1 MQQTSERAHHLQS
14 SLIRDVAEK
23 GMQMRDILPLWFG
36 EGQWPTSQIAIEAA
50 QNALQ
55 AGDHFYQ
62 PNNGKPRLRSALAHY
77 MNGLYGTS
85 KTKQNITVTA
95 SGMQGLAL
103 TALALIDSG
112 DRVVC
117 IGPVWP
123 NLGESFKIAG
133 GQIDPTTLVAR
144 DGRWHLDIEQ
154 LLAKLTDKTKALLI
168 NSPNN
173 PTGWVC
179 SAEEQKSILDHCRKQ
194 GIWIVADDVYAR
206 LYQHGS
212 LAPGFQHLA
221 NADDLL
227 ISINSFSK
235 AWSMTGWRLGWITA
249 PASLEKTFAHLTE
262 FNIACPAGFIQ
273 EAGLAMIEQ
282 GEAEVSLLQHRLRKA
297 LTLTR
302 TRLKHFEDI
311 SFIEPDGAF
320 YCFFSVRG
328 LTDSLAFAHALLE
341 QTKVGL
347 APGLAFGPA
356 GGGCLRLCYAQDEQ
370 LLNKAFDRLDKGFNA
385 VRRSLIEDN

>member
-23 GMQMRDILPLWFG
+23 GMQMQDILPLWFG

-85 KTKQNITVTA
+85 KTKKNITVTA

-103 TALALIDSG
+103 TALALIDGG

-117 IGPVWP
+117 IDPVWP

-133 GQIDPTTLVAR
+133 GQIDPTTLVAC
-144 DGRWHLDIEQ
+144 DGRWHLDMEQ

-179 SAEEQKSILDHCRKQ
+179 SAEEQKIILDHCRKR
-194 GIWIVADDVYAR
+194 GIWIVSDDVYAR
-206 LYQHGS
+206 LYQHDP
-212 LAPGFQHLA
+212 LTPGFQHLA

-249 PASLEKTFAHLTE
+249 PTALEKTFAHLTE

-282 GEAEVSLLQHRLRKA
+282 GEAEVSLLQHRLSKA

-302 TRLKHFEDI
+302 TRLKNLAGV

-320 YCFFSVRG
+320 YCFFSVQG
-328 LTDSLAFAHALLE
+328 LTDSLAFAHAILE
-341 QTKVGL
+341 KTKVGL

-356 GGGCLRLCYAQDEQ
+356 GEGYLRLCYAQDEKI
-370 LLNKAFDRLDKGFNA
+370 LNEAFDRLDKGFNA
-385 VRRSLIEDN
+385 VRSSLLG

>member
-23 GMQMRDILPLWFG
+23 GMQMQDILPLWFG

-50 QNALQ
+50 QNALL

-112 DRVVC
+112 DHVVC
-117 IGPVWP
+117 IDPVWP

-133 GQIDPTTLVAR
+133 GQIDSTTLFAR
-144 DGRWHLDIEQ
+144 DGRWHLDMEE
-154 LLAKLTDKTKALLI
+154 LLTKLTHKTKALLI

-179 SAEEQKSILDHCRKQ
+179 SAEEQKTILDHCRKQ

-249 PASLEKTFAHLTE
+249 PATLEKTFAHLTE

-282 GEAEVSLLQHRLRKA
+282 GEAEVSLLQHKLRKA

-356 GGGCLRLCYAQDEQ
+356 GKEYLRLCYAQDEQ
-370 LLNKAFDRLDKGFNA
+370 ILNKAFNRLDKGFNA
-385 VRRSLIEDN
+385 VKRSLLET

>member
-23 GMQMRDILPLWFG
+23 GMQMQDILPLWFG

-112 DRVVC
+112 DHVVC
-117 IGPVWP
+117 IDPVWP

-133 GQIDPTTLVAR
+133 GQIDSTTLIAR
-144 DGRWHLDIEQ
+144 DGRWHLDMEE

-179 SAEEQKSILDHCRKQ
+179 SAEEQKTILDHCRKQ

-282 GEAEVSLLQHRLRKA
+282 GEAEVSLLQHKLRKA

-320 YCFFSVRG
+320 YCFFSVKG
-328 LTDSLAFAHALLE
+328 LTESLAFAHALLE

-356 GGGCLRLCYAQDEQ
+356 GRGYLRLCYAQDEQ
-370 LLNKAFDRLDKGFNA
+370 FLNKAFDRLDKGFNA
-385 VRRSLIEDN
+385 VKKSLFE

>member
-1 MQQTSERAHHLQS
+1 
-14 SLIRDVAEK
+14 
-23 GMQMRDILPLWFG
+23 MQMQDILPLWFG

-62 PNNGKPRLRSALAHY
+62 PNNGKPRLRSALARY

-85 KTKQNITVTA
+85 KTTQNITVTA

-112 DRVVC
+112 DHVVC
-117 IGPVWP
+117 IVPVWP

-133 GQIDPTTLVAR
+133 GQIDSTILIAR
-144 DGRWHLDIEQ
+144 DGRWHLDMEE
-154 LLAKLTDKTKALLI
+154 LLAKLTHKTKALLI

-179 SAEEQKSILDHCRKQ
+179 SAEEQKTILDHCRKQ

-249 PASLEKTFAHLTE
+249 PATLEKTFAHLTE

-282 GEAEVSLLQHRLRKA
+282 GEAEVSLLQHKLRKA

-302 TRLKHFEDI
+302 TRLKNFEDI

-356 GGGCLRLCYAQDEQ
+356 GKEYLRLCYAQDEQ
-370 LLNKAFDRLDKGFNA
+370 ILNKAFDRLDKGFN
-385 VRRSLIEDN
+385 VVKRSLLES

>member
-14 SLIRDVAEK
+14 SLIRDVAER
-23 GMQMRDILPLWFG
+23 GMQMQDILPLWFG
-36 EGQWPTSQIAIEAA
+36 EGQWPTSKIAIEAI
-50 QNALQ
+50 QNALH

-103 TALALIDSG
+103 TALALINSG
-112 DRVVC
+112 DHVVC
-117 IGPVWP
+117 IDPVWP

-133 GQIDPTTLVAR
+133 GQIEPTTLIAR
-144 DGRWHLDIEQ
+144 DGRWHLDMEQ

-179 SAEEQKSILDHCRKQ
+179 SAEEQKIILDHCRKQ

-206 LYQHGS
+206 LYQQGS
-212 LAPGFQHLA
+212 VAPGFQHLA

-249 PASLEKTFAHLTE
+249 PAALEKTFAHLTE

-302 TRLKHFEDI
+302 ARLKHLEDI

-320 YCFFSVRG
+320 YCFFSVQG
-328 LTDSLAFAHALLE
+328 LTDSLAFAHAILE
-341 QTKVGL
+341 KTKVGL

-356 GGGCLRLCYAQDEQ
+356 GEGYLRLCYAQDEQ
-370 LLNKAFDRLDKGFNA
+370 NLNEAFDRLDKGFDA
-385 VRRSLIEDN
+385 VRRSLL

>member
-23 GMQMRDILPLWFG
+23 GMQMQDILPLWFG

-62 PNNGKPRLRSALAHY
+62 PNNGKPRLRSALARY

-85 KTKQNITVTA
+85 KTIQNITVTA
-95 SGMQGLAL
+95 SGMQALAL

-112 DRVVC
+112 DHVVC
-117 IGPVWP
+117 IDPVWP

-133 GQIDPTTLVAR
+133 GQIDSTTLIAR
-144 DGRWHLDIEQ
+144 DGRWHLDMEE
-154 LLAKLTDKTKALLI
+154 LLAKLTHKTKALLI

-179 SAEEQKSILDHCRKQ
+179 SVEEQKIILDHCRKQ

-282 GEAEVSLLQHRLRKA
+282 GEAEVSLLQHRLGKA

-328 LTDSLAFAHALLE
+328 LADSLAFAHALLE

-356 GGGCLRLCYAQDEQ
+356 GGGYLRLCYAQDEQ
-370 LLNKAFDRLDKGFNA
+370 ILNKAFDRLDKGFNA
-385 VRRSLIEDN
+385 VKRSLFE

>member
-1 MQQTSERAHHLQS
+1 MQQTSKRAHHLQS

-23 GMQMRDILPLWFG
+23 GMQMQDILPLWFG
-36 EGQWPTSQIAIEAA
+36 EGQWPTSQIAIDAA
-50 QNALQ
+50 QKALE

-62 PNNGKPRLRSALAHY
+62 PNSGKPQLRSALAHY
-77 MNGLYGTS
+77 MNRLYGTR
-85 KTKQNITVTA
+85 KTEQNITVTA

-103 TALALIDSG
+103 TALALIDKG
-112 DRVVC
+112 DHIVC
-117 IGPVWP
+117 IDPVWP

-133 GQIDPTTLVAR
+133 GQIDSITLTAR
-144 DGRWHLDIEQ
+144 DGRWHLDMDQ
-154 LLAKLTDKTKALLI
+154 LLAKLTYKTKALLI

-173 PTGWVC
+173 PTGWTC
-179 SAEEQKSILDHCRKQ
+179 SAEEQRNILDHCRKQ

-206 LYQHGS
+206 LYKHGT

-221 NADDLL
+221 SADDLL

-282 GEAEVSLLQHRLRKA
+282 GEADVRQLQLRLRAA

-302 TRLKHFEDI
+302 TRLQSFEDI

-320 YCFFSVRG
+320 YCFFSVSG

-356 GGGCLRLCYAQDEQ
+356 GEGYLRLCYAQDE
-370 LLNKAFDRLDKGFNA
+370 LILNEAFFRLDKGFEA
-385 VRRSLIEDN
+385 ARRSLLEH

>member
-1 MQQTSERAHHLQS
+1 MQQTSERANHLQS

-23 GMQMRDILPLWFG
+23 GMQMQDILPLWFG

-77 MNGLYGTS
+77 MNGLYGKS

-112 DRVVC
+112 DHVVC
-117 IGPVWP
+117 IDPVWP

-133 GQIDPTTLVAR
+133 GQIDSTTLFAR
-144 DGRWHLDIEQ
+144 DGRWHLDMEE
-154 LLAKLTDKTKALLI
+154 LLTKLTHKTKALLI

-179 SAEEQKSILDHCRKQ
+179 SAEEQKTILDHCRKQ

-249 PASLEKTFAHLTE
+249 PATLEKTFAHLTE

-282 GEAEVSLLQHRLRKA
+282 GEAEVSLLQHKLSKA

-356 GGGCLRLCYAQDEQ
+356 GGGYLRLCYAQDEQ
-370 LLNKAFDRLDKGFNA
+370 ILNKAFDRLDKGFNA
-385 VRRSLIEDN
+385 VKKSLFE

>member
-23 GMQMRDILPLWFG
+23 GMQMQDILPLWFG

-62 PNNGKPRLRSALAHY
+62 PNNGKPRLRSALARY

-112 DRVVC
+112 DHVVC
-117 IGPVWP
+117 IDPVWP

-133 GQIDPTTLVAR
+133 GQIDSTTLIAR
-144 DGRWHLDIEQ
+144 DGRWHLDMEE
-154 LLAKLTDKTKALLI
+154 LLAKLTHKTKALLI

-179 SAEEQKSILDHCRKQ
+179 SAEEQKTILDHCRKQ

-249 PASLEKTFAHLTE
+249 PATLEKTFAHLTE

-282 GEAEVSLLQHRLRKA
+282 GEAEVSLLQHKLRKA

-356 GGGCLRLCYAQDEQ
+356 GKEYLRLCYAQDEQ
-370 LLNKAFDRLDKGFNA
+370 ILNKAFDRLDKGFNA
-385 VRRSLIEDN
+385 VKRSLLES

>member
-23 GMQMRDILPLWFG
+23 GMQMQDILPLWFG

-112 DRVVC
+112 DHVVC
-117 IGPVWP
+117 IDPVWP

-133 GQIDPTTLVAR
+133 GQIDSTTLIAR
-144 DGRWHLDIEQ
+144 DGRWHLDMEE
-154 LLAKLTDKTKALLI
+154 LLAKLTHKTKALLI

-179 SAEEQKSILDHCRKQ
+179 SAEEQKTILDHCRKQ

-249 PASLEKTFAHLTE
+249 PATLEKTFAHLTE

-282 GEAEVSLLQHRLRKA
+282 GEAEVSLLQHKLRKA

-356 GGGCLRLCYAQDEQ
+356 GGGYLRLCYAQDEQ
-370 LLNKAFDRLDKGFNA
+370 ILNKAFDRLDKGFNA
-385 VRRSLIEDN
+385 VKRSLLES

>member
-1 MQQTSERAHHLQS
+1 MRQTSERAHHLQS

-23 GMQMRDILPLWFG
+23 GMQMQDILPLWFG

-50 QNALQ
+50 QNALL

-62 PNNGKPRLRSALAHY
+62 PNNGKPRLRSALARY
-77 MNGLYGTS
+77 MNGLYGTN
-85 KTKQNITVTA
+85 KTTQNITVTA

-112 DRVVC
+112 DHVVC
-117 IGPVWP
+117 IDPVWP

-133 GQIDPTTLVAR
+133 GQIDSTTLFAR
-144 DGRWHLDIEQ
+144 DGRWHLDMEE
-154 LLAKLTDKTKALLI
+154 LLTKLTHKTKALLI

-179 SAEEQKSILDHCRKQ
+179 SAEEQKTILDHCRKQ

-249 PASLEKTFAHLTE
+249 PATLEKTFAHLTE

-282 GEAEVSLLQHRLRKA
+282 GEAEVSLLQHKLSKA

-341 QTKVGL
+341 KTKVGL

-356 GGGCLRLCYAQDEQ
+356 GGGYLRLCYAQDEQ
-370 LLNKAFDRLDKGFNA
+370 ILNKAFDRLDKGFNA
-385 VRRSLIEDN
+385 VKKSLFE

>member
-23 GMQMRDILPLWFG
+23 GMQMQDILPLWFG

-85 KTKQNITVTA
+85 KTKKNITVTA

-103 TALALIDSG
+103 TALALIDGG

-117 IGPVWP
+117 IDPVWP

-144 DGRWHLDIEQ
+144 DGRWHLDMEQ

-179 SAEEQKSILDHCRKQ
+179 SAEEQKIILDHCRKR
-194 GIWIVADDVYAR
+194 GIWIVSDDVYAR
-206 LYQHGS
+206 LYQHDP
-212 LAPGFQHLA
+212 LTPGFQHLA

-249 PASLEKTFAHLTE
+249 PTALEKTFAHLTE

-282 GEAEVSLLQHRLRKA
+282 GEAEVSLLQHRLSKA

-302 TRLKHFEDI
+302 TRLKNLAGV

-320 YCFFSVRG
+320 YCFFSVQG
-328 LTDSLAFAHALLE
+328 LTDSLAFAHAILE
-341 QTKVGL
+341 KTKVGL

-356 GGGCLRLCYAQDEQ
+356 GEGYLRLCYAQDEKI
-370 LLNKAFDRLDKGFNA
+370 LNEAFDRLDKGFNA
-385 VRRSLIEDN
+385 VRNSLLG

>member
-1 MQQTSERAHHLQS
+1 MQQTSERAHHLKS

-23 GMQMRDILPLWFG
+23 GMKMQDILPLWFG
-36 EGQWPTSQIAIEAA
+36 EGQWPTSQIAIEAV

-144 DGRWHLDIEQ
+144 DGRWHLDMEQ

-179 SAEEQKSILDHCRKQ
+179 SAEEQKIICLLYTSPSPRD
-194 GIWIVADDVYAR
+194 YA
-206 LYQHGS
+206 
-212 LAPGFQHLA
+212 
-221 NADDLL
+221 
-227 ISINSFSK
+227 
-235 AWSMTGWRLGWITA
+235 
-249 PASLEKTFAHLTE
+249 ASRMPSSA
-262 FNIACPAGFIQ
+262 
-273 EAGLAMIEQ
+273 
-282 GEAEVSLLQHRLRKA
+282 
-297 LTLTR
+297 
-302 TRLKHFEDI
+302 
-311 SFIEPDGAF
+311 
-320 YCFFSVRG
+320 
-328 LTDSLAFAHALLE
+328 
-341 QTKVGL
+341 
-347 APGLAFGPA
+347 
-356 GGGCLRLCYAQDEQ
+356 
-370 LLNKAFDRLDKGFNA
+370 
-385 VRRSLIEDN
+385 

>member
-23 GMQMRDILPLWFG
+23 GMQMQDILPLWFG

-112 DRVVC
+112 DHVVC
-117 IGPVWP
+117 IDPVWP

-133 GQIDPTTLVAR
+133 GQIDSTTLIAR
-144 DGRWHLDIEQ
+144 DGRWHLDMEE

-179 SAEEQKSILDHCRKQ
+179 STEEQKTIVDHCRKQ

-249 PASLEKTFAHLTE
+249 PATLEKTFAHLTE

-282 GEAEVSLLQHRLRKA
+282 GEAEVSLLQHKLRKA

-356 GGGCLRLCYAQDEQ
+356 GGGYLRLCYAQDEP

-385 VRRSLIEDN
+385 VKRSLLE

>member
-1 MQQTSERAHHLQS
+1 MQQTSERAFHLKS

-23 GMQMRDILPLWFG
+23 GMKMQDILPLWFG
-36 EGQWPTSQIAIEAA
+36 EGQWPTSQIAIEAV

-62 PNNGKPRLRSALAHY
+62 PNNGKPRLRSALARY
-77 MNGLYGTS
+77 MNRLYGTS
-85 KTKQNITVTA
+85 KTTQNITVTA

-112 DRVVC
+112 DHVVC
-117 IGPVWP
+117 IDPVWP

-133 GQIDPTTLVAR
+133 GQIDSTTLFAR
-144 DGRWHLDIEQ
+144 DGRWHLDMEE
-154 LLAKLTDKTKALLI
+154 LLTKLTHKTKALLI

-179 SAEEQKSILDHCRKQ
+179 SAEEQKTILDHCRKQ

-221 NADDLL
+221 NEDDLL

-249 PASLEKTFAHLTE
+249 PAALEKTFAHLTE

-282 GEAEVSLLQHRLRKA
+282 GEAEVSLLQHRLSKA

-302 TRLKHFEDI
+302 SRLKHLAGV

-328 LTDSLAFAHALLE
+328 LTDSLAFAHAILE

-356 GGGCLRLCYAQDEQ
+356 GEGYLRLCYAQDEQ
-370 LLNKAFDRLDKGFNA
+370 ILNEAFDRLDKGFNA
-385 VRRSLIEDN
+385 VRSSLLE

>member
-23 GMQMRDILPLWFG
+23 GMQMQNILPLWFG

-112 DRVVC
+112 DHVVC
-117 IGPVWP
+117 IDPVWP

-133 GQIDPTTLVAR
+133 GQIDSTTLIAR
-144 DGRWHLDIEQ
+144 DGRWHLDMEE
-154 LLAKLTDKTKALLI
+154 LLAKLTHKTKALLI

-179 SAEEQKSILDHCRKQ
+179 STREQKTILDHCRKQ

-235 AWSMTGWRLGWITA
+235 TWSMTGWRLGWITA
-249 PASLEKTFAHLTE
+249 PATLEKTFAHLTE

-273 EAGLAMIEQ
+273 EAGLAMIEK
-282 GEAEVSLLQHRLRKA
+282 GEAEVSLLQRKLRKA

-328 LTDSLAFAHALLE
+328 LTDSLDFAHALLE

-356 GGGCLRLCYAQDEQ
+356 GGGYLRLCYAQDEQ
-370 LLNKAFDRLDKGFNA
+370 ILNKAFDRLDKGFNA
-385 VRRSLIEDN
+385 VKRSLLE

>member
-1 MQQTSERAHHLQS
+1 MQQTSERAHHLKS

-23 GMQMRDILPLWFG
+23 GMQMQDILPLWFG

-133 GQIDPTTLVAR
+133 GQIDPITLVAR
-144 DGRWHLDIEQ
+144 DGRWHLDMEQ

-179 SAEEQKSILDHCRKQ
+179 STEEQKIILDHCRKQ

-221 NADDLL
+221 SADDLL
-227 ISINSFSK
+227 VSINSFSK

-249 PASLEKTFAHLTE
+249 PAALEKTFAHLTE

-273 EAGLAMIEQ
+273 EAGLAMIEK
-282 GEAEVSLLQHRLRKA
+282 GEVEVSLLQHRLRKA

-302 TRLKHFEDI
+302 TRLKNFKDI

-347 APGLAFGPA
+347 APGLAFGPT
-356 GGGCLRLCYAQDEQ
+356 GGGYLRLCYAQDEQ
-370 LLNKAFDRLDKGFNA
+370 FLNKAFDRLDKGFNA
-385 VRRSLIEDN
+385 VRKSLLENK

>member
-23 GMQMRDILPLWFG
+23 GMQMQDILPLWFG

-112 DRVVC
+112 DHVVC
-117 IGPVWP
+117 IDPVWP

-133 GQIDPTTLVAR
+133 GQIDSTTLIAR
-144 DGRWHLDIEQ
+144 DGRWHLDMEE
-154 LLAKLTDKTKALLI
+154 LLAKLTHKTKALLI

-179 SAEEQKSILDHCRKQ
+179 SAEEQKTILDHCRKQ

-249 PASLEKTFAHLTE
+249 PATLEKTFAHLTE

-282 GEAEVSLLQHRLRKA
+282 GEAEVSLLQHKLRKA

-356 GGGCLRLCYAQDEQ
+356 GKEYLRLCYAQDEQ
-370 LLNKAFDRLDKGFNA
+370 ILNKAFDRLDKGFNA
-385 VRRSLIEDN
+385 VKKSLFE

>member
-23 GMQMRDILPLWFG
+23 GMQMQDILPLWFG

-112 DRVVC
+112 DHVVC
-117 IGPVWP
+117 IDPVWP

-133 GQIDPTTLVAR
+133 GQIDSTNLIAR
-144 DGRWHLDIEQ
+144 DGRWHLDMEE

-179 SAEEQKSILDHCRKQ
+179 SAEEQKTILDHCRKQ

-249 PASLEKTFAHLTE
+249 PATLEKTFAHLTE

-282 GEAEVSLLQHRLRKA
+282 GEAEVSLLQHKLRKA

-356 GGGCLRLCYAQDEQ
+356 GKEYLRLCYAQDEQ
-370 LLNKAFDRLDKGFNA
+370 ILNKAFDRLDKGFNA
-385 VRRSLIEDN
+385 VKRSLLES

>member
-23 GMQMRDILPLWFG
+23 GMQMQDILPLWFG

-112 DRVVC
+112 DHVVC
-117 IGPVWP
+117 IDPVWP

-133 GQIDPTTLVAR
+133 GQIDSTTLFAR
-144 DGRWHLDIEQ
+144 DGRWHLDMEE
-154 LLAKLTDKTKALLI
+154 LLTKLTHKTKALLI

-179 SAEEQKSILDHCRKQ
+179 SAEEQKTILDHCRKQ

-249 PASLEKTFAHLTE
+249 PATLEKTFAHLTE

-282 GEAEVSLLQHRLRKA
+282 GEAEVSLLQHKLSKA

-356 GGGCLRLCYAQDEQ
+356 GGGYLRLCYAQDEQ
-370 LLNKAFDRLDKGFNA
+370 ILNKAFDRLDKGFNA
-385 VRRSLIEDN
+385 VKKSLFE

>member
-23 GMQMRDILPLWFG
+23 GMQMQDILPLWFG

-112 DRVVC
+112 DHVVC
-117 IGPVWP
+117 IDPVWP

-133 GQIDPTTLVAR
+133 GQIDSTTLFAR
-144 DGRWHLDIEQ
+144 DGRWHLDMEE
-154 LLAKLTDKTKALLI
+154 LLTKLTHKTKALLI

-179 SAEEQKSILDHCRKQ
+179 SAEEQKTILDHCRKQ

-249 PASLEKTFAHLTE
+249 PATLEKTFAHLTE

-282 GEAEVSLLQHRLRKA
+282 GEAEVSLLQHKLRKA

-328 LTDSLAFAHALLE
+328 LTDSLDFAHALLE

-356 GGGCLRLCYAQDEQ
+356 GGGYLRLCYAQDEQ
-370 LLNKAFDRLDKGFNA
+370 ILNKAFDRLDKGFNA
-385 VRRSLIEDN
+385 VKRSRLE

>member
-23 GMQMRDILPLWFG
+23 GMQMQDILPLWFG

-112 DRVVC
+112 DHVVC
-117 IGPVWP
+117 IDPVWP

-133 GQIDPTTLVAR
+133 GQIDSTTLIAR
-144 DGRWHLDIEQ
+144 DGRWHLDMEE
-154 LLAKLTDKTKALLI
+154 LLAKLTHKTKALLI

-179 SAEEQKSILDHCRKQ
+179 SAEEQKTILDHCRKQ

-249 PASLEKTFAHLTE
+249 PATLEKTFAHLTE

-282 GEAEVSLLQHRLRKA
+282 GEAEVSLLQHKLRKA

-356 GGGCLRLCYAQDEQ
+356 GKEYLRLCYAQDEQ
-370 LLNKAFDRLDKGFNA
+370 ILNKAFDRLDKGFNA
-385 VRRSLIEDN
+385 VKRSLFE

>member
-1 MQQTSERAHHLQS
+1 
-14 SLIRDVAEK
+14 
-23 GMQMRDILPLWFG
+23 
-36 EGQWPTSQIAIEAA
+36 
-50 QNALQ
+50 
-55 AGDHFYQ
+55 
-62 PNNGKPRLRSALAHY
+62 
-77 MNGLYGTS
+77 MNEFYGTS

-103 TALALIDSG
+103 TALALIDIG

-117 IGPVWP
+117 IDPVWP

-133 GQIDPTTLVAR
+133 GQIDSTTLIAR
-144 DGRWHLDIEQ
+144 DGRWHLDMEQ
-154 LLAKLTDKTKALLI
+154 LLAKLTNKTKVLLI

-179 SAEEQKSILDHCRKQ
+179 SAEEQKIILDHCRKQ
-194 GIWIVADDVYAR
+194 GIWIVSDDVYAR

-249 PASLEKTFAHLTE
+249 PAALEKTFAHLTE

-282 GEAEVSLLQHRLRKA
+282 GEAEVSLLQHRLSKA

-302 TRLKHFEDI
+302 TRLKHLAGV

-328 LTDSLAFAHALLE
+328 LTDSLAFAHAILE

-356 GGGCLRLCYAQDEQ
+356 GEGYLRLCYAQDEQ
-370 LLNKAFDRLDKGFNA
+370 ILNEAFDRLDKGFNA
-385 VRRSLIEDN
+385 VRNSLLE

>member
-23 GMQMRDILPLWFG
+23 GMQMQDILPLWFG

-85 KTKQNITVTA
+85 KTKKNITVTA

-103 TALALIDSG
+103 TALALIDGG

-117 IGPVWP
+117 IDPVWP

-144 DGRWHLDIEQ
+144 DGRWHLDMEQ

-179 SAEEQKSILDHCRKQ
+179 SAEEQKIILDHCRKR
-194 GIWIVADDVYAR
+194 GIWIVSDDVYAR
-206 LYQHGS
+206 LYQHDP
-212 LAPGFQHLA
+212 LTPGFQHLA

-249 PASLEKTFAHLTE
+249 PTALEKTFAHLTE

-282 GEAEVSLLQHRLRKA
+282 GEAEVSLLQHRLSKA

-302 TRLKHFEDI
+302 TRLKNLAGV

-320 YCFFSVRG
+320 YCFFSVQG
-328 LTDSLAFAHALLE
+328 LTDSLAFAHAILE
-341 QTKVGL
+341 KTKVGL

-356 GGGCLRLCYAQDEQ
+356 GEGYLRLCYAQDEKI
-370 LLNKAFDRLDKGFNA
+370 LNEAFDRLDKGFNA
-385 VRRSLIEDN
+385 VRSSLLG

>member
-1 MQQTSERAHHLQS
+1 MRQTSERAHHLQS

-23 GMQMRDILPLWFG
+23 GMQMQDILPLWFG

-50 QNALQ
+50 QNALL

-62 PNNGKPRLRSALAHY
+62 PNNGKPRLRSALARY
-77 MNGLYGTS
+77 MNGLYGTN
-85 KTKQNITVTA
+85 KTTQNITVTA

-112 DRVVC
+112 DHVVC
-117 IGPVWP
+117 IDPVWP

-133 GQIDPTTLVAR
+133 GQIDSTTLFAR
-144 DGRWHLDIEQ
+144 DGRWHLDMEE
-154 LLAKLTDKTKALLI
+154 LLTKLTHKTKALLI

-179 SAEEQKSILDHCRKQ
+179 SAEEQKTILDHCRKQ

-249 PASLEKTFAHLTE
+249 PATLEKTFAHLTE

-282 GEAEVSLLQHRLRKA
+282 GEAEVSLLQHKLSKA

-356 GGGCLRLCYAQDEQ
+356 GGGYLRLCYAQDEQ
-370 LLNKAFDRLDKGFNA
+370 ILNKAFDRLDKGFNA
-385 VRRSLIEDN
+385 VKKSLFE

>member
-23 GMQMRDILPLWFG
+23 GMQMQDILPLWFG

-85 KTKQNITVTA
+85 KTKKNITVTA

-103 TALALIDSG
+103 TALALIDGG

-117 IGPVWP
+117 IDPVWP

-133 GQIDPTTLVAR
+133 GQIDPTTLVAC
-144 DGRWHLDIEQ
+144 DGRWHLDMEQ

-179 SAEEQKSILDHCRKQ
+179 SAEEQKIILDHCRKR
-194 GIWIVADDVYAR
+194 GIWIVSDDVYAR
-206 LYQHGS
+206 LYQHDP
-212 LAPGFQHLA
+212 LTPGFQHLA

-249 PASLEKTFAHLTE
+249 PTALEKTFAHLTE

-282 GEAEVSLLQHRLRKA
+282 GEAEVSLLQHRLSKA

-302 TRLKHFEDI
+302 TRLKNLAGV

-320 YCFFSVRG
+320 YCFFSVQG
-328 LTDSLAFAHALLE
+328 LTDSLAFAHAILE
-341 QTKVGL
+341 KTKVGL

-356 GGGCLRLCYAQDEQ
+356 GEGYLRLCYAQDEKI
-370 LLNKAFDRLDKGFNA
+370 LNEAFDRLDKGFNA
-385 VRRSLIEDN
+385 VRNSLLG

>member
-1 MQQTSERAHHLQS
+1 MQS

-23 GMQMRDILPLWFG
+23 GMQMQDVLPLWFG

-112 DRVVC
+112 DHVVC
-117 IGPVWP
+117 IDPVWP

-133 GQIDPTTLVAR
+133 GQIDSTTLIAR
-144 DGRWHLDIEQ
+144 DGRWHLDMEE
-154 LLAKLTDKTKALLI
+154 LLAKLTHKTKALLI

-179 SAEEQKSILDHCRKQ
+179 SAEEQKTILDHCRKQ

-249 PASLEKTFAHLTE
+249 PATLEKTFAHLTE

-282 GEAEVSLLQHRLRKA
+282 GEAEVSLLQHKLRKA

-356 GGGCLRLCYAQDEQ
+356 GKEYLRLCYAQDEQ
-370 LLNKAFDRLDKGFNA
+370 FLNKAFDRLDKGFSA
-385 VRRSLIEDN
+385 VKRSLLES

>member
-1 MQQTSERAHHLQS
+1 MQQTSERAHHLKS

-23 GMQMRDILPLWFG
+23 GMQMQDVLPLWFG
-36 EGQWPTSQIAIEAA
+36 EGQWPTSQIATEAA

-62 PNNGKPRLRSALAHY
+62 PNNGKPQLRSALAEY
-77 MNGLYGTS
+77 MNGLYGTQ
-85 KTKQNITVTA
+85 KTAQNITVTA

-103 TALALIDSG
+103 TALALIDRG

-117 IGPVWP
+117 IDPVWP
-123 NLGESFKIAG
+123 NLGESAKIAG
-133 GQIDPTTLVAR
+133 GNIDPITLTAR
-144 DGRWHLDIEQ
+144 DGRWHLDMD
-154 LLAKLTDKTKALLI
+154 LLLDKLNNKTRALMV

-179 SAEEQKSILDHCRKQ
+179 SAEEQKIILEHCRKQ

-206 LYQHGS
+206 LYQHGP
-212 LAPGFQHLA
+212 LAPGFQQLA
-221 NADDLL
+221 NTDDLL

-249 PASLEKTFAHLTE
+249 PANLEKTFAHLTE

-273 EAGLAMIEQ
+273 EAGLAMIEK
-282 GEAEVSLLQHRLRKA
+282 GEEEVSLLQHRLRGA
-297 LTLTR
+297 LKLTR
-302 TRLKHFEDI
+302 DRLQRFEDI

-356 GGGCLRLCYAQDEQ
+356 GEGYLRLCYAQDESV
-370 LLNKAFDRLDKGFNA
+370 LDEAFDRLDKGFQA
-385 VRRSLIEDN
+385 ARSSLLANK

>member
-23 GMQMRDILPLWFG
+23 GMQMQDILPLWFG

-62 PNNGKPRLRSALAHY
+62 PNNGKPGLRSALAHY

-103 TALALIDSG
+103 TALALVDSG

-117 IGPVWP
+117 IDPVWP

-133 GQIDPTTLVAR
+133 GEIDPTTLVAR
-144 DGRWHLDIEQ
+144 DGRWHLDMEQ

-179 SAEEQKSILDHCRKQ
+179 SAEEQKIILDHCRKK

-206 LYQHGS
+206 LYQHGP

-249 PASLEKTFAHLTE
+249 PATLEKTFAHLTE

-282 GEAEVSLLQHRLRKA
+282 GEAEVSLLQHKLRKA

-328 LTDSLAFAHALLE
+328 LTDSLAFAHALLA

-356 GGGCLRLCYAQDEQ
+356 GEGYLRLCYAQDEQ
-370 LLNKAFDRLDKGFNA
+370 ILNKAFDRLDKGFNA
-385 VRRSLIEDN
+385 VRKLLIEDN

>member
-23 GMQMRDILPLWFG
+23 GMQMQNILPLWFG

-112 DRVVC
+112 DHVVC
-117 IGPVWP
+117 IDPVWP

-133 GQIDPTTLVAR
+133 GQIDSTTLIAR
-144 DGRWHLDIEQ
+144 DGRWHLDMEE
-154 LLAKLTDKTKALLI
+154 LLAKLTHKTKALLI

-179 SAEEQKSILDHCRKQ
+179 SAEEQKTILDHCRKQ

-235 AWSMTGWRLGWITA
+235 TWSMTGWRLGWITA
-249 PASLEKTFAHLTE
+249 PATLEKTFAHLTE

-273 EAGLAMIEQ
+273 EAGLAMIEK
-282 GEAEVSLLQHRLRKA
+282 GEAEVSLLQRKLRKA

-328 LTDSLAFAHALLE
+328 LTDSLDFAHALLE

-356 GGGCLRLCYAQDEQ
+356 GGGYLRLCYAQDEQ
-370 LLNKAFDRLDKGFNA
+370 ILNKAFDRLDKGFNA
-385 VRRSLIEDN
+385 VKRSLLE

>member
-23 GMQMRDILPLWFG
+23 GMQMQDILPLWFG

-117 IGPVWP
+117 IYPVWP

-133 GQIDPTTLVAR
+133 GEIDPTTLVAR
-144 DGRWHLDIEQ
+144 DGRWHLDMEQ

-179 SAEEQKSILDHCRKQ
+179 SAEEQKTILDHCRKQ

-249 PASLEKTFAHLTE
+249 PANLEKTFAHLTE

-282 GEAEVSLLQHRLRKA
+282 GEAEVSLLQHRLRRA

-320 YCFFSVRG
+320 YCFFSIRG
-328 LTDSLAFAHALLE
+328 LTDSLAFAHALLD

-356 GGGCLRLCYAQDEQ
+356 GEGYLRLCYAQDEQ
-370 LLNKAFDRLDKGFNA
+370 ILNKAFDRLDKGFNA
-385 VRRSLIEDN
+385 VRRSLIEDK